1 MKHEFTDSEIANAA
15 DQAVD
20 ATTSHYRN
28 ISIEYH
34 KAFLDA
40 LPEPK
45 QDDFQRGGVILD
57 TYDVRKGDRVLIMNF
72 ANNLYEV
79 TVTHVDENAIFWK
92 GSSITKSQIDRIH
105 LLDRPVQHPDP
116 KKHPVILVHEASG
129 ITRNPPVVALS
140 ARIPETE
147 RYRYVFS
154 GYGAQW
160 PSDITEWEPAD
171 VVPRVADNE
180 NS

>member
-1 MKHEFTDSEIANAA
+1 MKQEFEPHVIAE
-15 DQAVD
+15 AVEK
-20 ATTSHYRN
+20 SYQ
-28 ISIEYH
+28 ISGDLPMLDVSINGLR
-34 KAFLDA
+34 AFLDA
-40 LPEPK
+40 LPEP

-57 TYDVRKGDRVLIMNF
+57 TDDVRKGDRVLIMNL

-79 TVTHVDENAIFWK
+79 TVTAIDERAIIWK
-92 GSSITKSQIDRIH
+92 GSSITKSSIDRIY
-105 LLDRPVQHPDP
+105 LMDRPVQHPDP

-171 VVPRVADNE
+171 VVPRVADDE
-180 NS
+180 